1 MDKVD
6 ERETPV
12 ARDTVPELPEL
23 EVETITSDER
33 RRVFEALGAAA
44 LDPRVGID
52 PRLFET
58 LGHEVVDPRGELFDG
73 EGRALVGV
81 LMDQQDDHAFAAR
94 VLAQAAIEVAEGS
107 DEGTRASRVALLRCV
122 AGFLLHDRCSRRAAA
137 LRHEAGTD
145 V

>member
-6 ERETPV
+6 EREPPV
-12 ARDTVPELPEL
+12 ARDTAPELPEL

-33 RRVFEALGAAA
+33 RRAFEALGAAA

-52 PRLFET
+52 PRLFDT
-58 LGHEVVDPRGELFDG
+58 LGQEVVDPRGEVFEG
-73 EGRALVGV
+73 EGQALVGILV
-81 LMDQQDDHAFAAR
+81 DQQDGHVFAAR
-94 VLAQAAIEVAEGS
+94 VLAQAAIEIAEGL
-107 DEGTRASRVALLRCV
+107 DEGTRAARVALLRCI

-137 LRHEAGTD
+137 LRHETEAG